1 MEQILTASN
10 SEVLRL
16 LGTRACARLELGRL
30 VAATGPEALAAVRRA
45 RPRLAILDVDMP
57 ELDGFEVCRQIKAD
71 PELRGCRVML
81 VASGILTRDRL
92 ERFAEVGCDD
102 VVVLPAVGT
111 EFFSH
116 VADLLGVARRRAR
129 RVNVELM
136 ARVEGGTQVWDGQI
150 DNLSLTGARV
160 QLQEPLGTVD
170 AVRVRLAQ
178 EREGRGTVLDA
189 RVVRRGEGGRAIG
202 LEFTGLTAE
211 ARRHLEGL
219 VLWDVVDEEGLPRV
233 YLEGDF
239 VETTDFSRLARQLGP
254 RVEFDAA
261 GVRYINSQGSRLW
274 TALLRDLDPSI
285 EYTFSRCSVAFT
297 TQASMV
303 VGFLGRGRV
312 ASFMAPYRCEACDR
326 DEVRLLQ
333 TATLVAEGDV
343 HIVPR
348 FRCAECAGYLVLDEM
363 PERYFA
369 FLTDP

>member
-16 LGTRACARLELGRL
+16 LGSRACTRLELGRC
-30 VAATGPEALAAVRRA
+30 VAGTGHEALAAARRL
-45 RPRLAILDVDMP
+45 RPRLVILDVDMP
-57 ELDGFEVCRQIKAD
+57 ELDGFEVCRAIKSD
-71 PELRGCRVML
+71 PDLKHCRVML
-81 VASGILTRDRL
+81 VASGILTRDKL
-92 ERFAEVGCDD
+92 DKFAEVGCDD

-116 VADLLGVARRRAR
+116 VADLLGVPRRRHR

-136 ARVEGGTQVWDGQI
+136 ARLDSGTRVWEGQV
-150 DNLSLTGARV
+150 DNLSLTGAKV
-160 QLQEPLGTVD
+160 LLNEPLGEAET
-170 AVRVRLAQ
+170 VRVRLTQ
-178 EREGRGTVLDA
+178 EQDGRGLVIEA
-189 RVVRRGEGGRAIG
+189 RVVRRLEGGRAIG
-202 LEFTGLTAE
+202 LQFTTLTPE
-211 ARRHLEGL
+211 ARRALEAL
-219 VLWDVVDEEGLPRV
+219 VLWDVVEEDGVPRV

-239 VETTDFSRLARQLGP
+239 VESTDFERLGHQLAQ

-274 TALLRDLDPSI
+274 TAFLRELD
-285 EYTFSRCSVAFT
+285 EGVAYTFSRCSVAFA

-312 ASFMAPYRCEACDR
+312 VSFMAPYRCEACDR

-333 TATLVAEGDV
+333 TAALTAEGHGPV
-343 HIVPR
+343 VPR
-348 FRCAECAGYLVLDEM
+348 FRCHECSGPLVLDEL

-369 FLTDP
+369 FLQD